1 MEFADW
7 KEGDVIAVVTCTCGG
22 AENLARTALKNGG
35 HPDWLNL
42 TISKGKS
49 QTKYVL
55 DALKSRYQNASSY
68 QALAEYV
75 EKRGRYV
82 VIIGYKDKTFA
93 WTDIANGTLKD
104 RLDAEILVKEFA

>member
-1 MEFADW
+1 M
-7 KEGDVIAVVTCTCGG
+7 
-22 AENLARTALKNGG
+22 ARTALKNGG
-35 HPDWLNL
+35 HPDWLDL

-49 QTKYVL
+49 QTDYVMNT
-55 DALKSRYQNASSY
+55 LKGRYENAPSY

-75 EKRGRYV
+75 RKRGRYV
-82 VIIGYKDKTFA
+82 IIIGYKDKTFA